1 MNPLVIP
8 AEAGT
13 QGAQKKSGRGRFSNA
28 LGPRLRGD
36 DGEGGDATEKAGKI
50 AG

>member
-1 MNPLVIP
+1 MTGLDIP

-13 QGAQKKSGRGRFSNA
+13 QGFPRASNA

-36 DGEGGDATEKAGKI
+36 DCP
-50 AG
+50 

>member
-1 MNPLVIP
+1 MKRLPANLVIP

-13 QGAQKKSGRGRFSNA
+13 QGVRNRGA

-36 DGEGGDATEKAGKI
+36 DGRFMRRGSRGVQWSN
-50 AG
+50 